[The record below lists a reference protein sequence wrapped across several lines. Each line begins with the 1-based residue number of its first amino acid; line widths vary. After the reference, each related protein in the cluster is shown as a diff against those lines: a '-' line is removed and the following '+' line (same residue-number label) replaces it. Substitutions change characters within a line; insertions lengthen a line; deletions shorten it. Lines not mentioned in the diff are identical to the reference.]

1 MTNSVRSSVEYRK
14 SSLLRQAYCDR
25 IDTANVIDD
34 EDEEVSRCPNE
45 AFSAK
50 DQFVNTLSR
59 LRPMLANYNSE
70 INDVSPSVKEEADE
84 YEAYQI
90 KQISL
95 AKILS
100 NESKHRGRNKK
111 VPFINGCLSNI
122 TEE

>member
-1 MTNSVRSSVEYRK
+1 MTNSARSSVEYRK
-14 SSLLRQAYCDR
+14 SSILRQAYCDR

-34 EDEEVSRCPNE
+34 EDEEVSRSPNGT
-45 AFSAK
+45 FSAR

-70 INDVSPSVKEEADE
+70 FNEVSPSVKEEEAD
-84 YEAYQI
+84 EAYQI

>member
-1 MTNSVRSSVEYRK
+1 MTNSARSSVEYRK
-14 SSLLRQAYCDR
+14 SSILRQAYCDR

-34 EDEEVSRCPNE
+34 EDEEFSISPNG
-45 AFSAK
+45 AFSAR

-70 INDVSPSVKEEADE
+70 FNEVSPSVKEEEAD
-84 YEAYQI
+84 EAYQI

-95 AKILS
+95 ANILS